1 MGRGKP
7 PPRILSVKPLRRVG
21 NRFTVEVTTTDV
33 RFPVYELDMTEEQM
47 NRTWHLVHEN
57 GSAPIPTG
65 EYA

>member
-7 PPRILSVKPLRRVG
+7 PPRILSLKPLRRVG
-21 NRFTVEVTTTDV
+21 HWITVEVTTDDTQ
-33 RFPVYELDMTEEQM
+33 FPEYELDLTEEQM
-47 NRTWHLVHEN
+47 HRTWLLIREN